1 MFLEEGRMPRN
12 PNTQFLKKVPL
23 FASMNEDE
31 LSALATIAM
40 ERRYQKGRII
50 FMEGEPGE
58 AIYFL
63 KSGLVKVNKQDED
76 GREHI
81 LHYVNPGDVFA
92 EVVLF
97 DAGGYPATAEVV
109 EDAEVGMIRNR
120 DMDYVLVKNPEMALD
135 LLKIMARRLRNAQ
148 HQIMEL
154 ALKDTTRRLA
164 GLLLKLADEHGV
176 KTESGVQICLP
187 LTNQE
192 LANMVGTSRE
202 TVNRILSE
210 FRRKKVVATTKQQGI
225 VVYKSKLETWI

>member
-1 MFLEEGRMPRN
+1 MTIDN
-12 PNTQFLKKVPL
+12 NVNYLKKIYL
-23 FASMNEDE
+23 FSGLSDDE
-31 LSALATIAM
+31 LAEIAAFTL

-50 FMEGEPGE
+50 FVEEEPGE

-63 KSGLVKVNKQDED
+63 KSGLIKVSKQDGE
-76 GREHI
+76 GREHT

-109 EDAEVGMIRNR
+109 EDAEVGLIRNR
-120 DMDYVLVKNPEMALD
+120 DMDRALIKNPGMTLEM
-135 LLKIMARRLRNAQ
+135 LKIMARRLRNAQ
-148 HQIMEL
+148 RQIMEL

-164 GLLLKLADEHGV
+164 GLLLKLAEEHGV
-176 KTESGVQICLP
+176 LRNNGVLISLP

-192 LANMVGTSRE
+192 LANLVGTSRE

-210 FRRKKVVATTKQQGI
+210 FRRRKAITIVKQEGI
-225 VVYKSKLETWI
+225 VVNRAKLETWL

>member
-1 MFLEEGRMPRN
+1 MPKN
-12 PNTQFLKKVPL
+12 PNAHFLRRVPL
-23 FASMNEDE
+23 FASLNEDE
-31 LSALATIAM
+31 LSAIAAIAL

-63 KSGLVKVNKQDED
+63 KSGLVKVSKQDED

-92 EVVLF
+92 EIVLF

-109 EDAEVGMIRNR
+109 EDAEVAMIRNR
-120 DMDYVLVKNPEMALD
+120 DMDNVLVKNPVMATD

-164 GLLLKLADEHGV
+164 GLLLKLADEHGSEA
-176 KTESGVQICLP
+176 ESGVQICLA

-210 FRRKKVVATTKQQGI
+210 LRRKKAVATTKQQGI
-225 VVYKSKLETWI
+225 VIFKSKLETWM

>member
-1 MFLEEGRMPRN
+1 MAKN
-12 PNTQFLKKVPL
+12 PNIKYLKRIPL
-23 FASMNEDE
+23 F
-31 LSALATIAM
+31 SALTEEELAEIAAVAI

-63 KSGLVKVNKQDED
+63 KSGLIKVTKQDED

-97 DAGGYPATAEVV
+97 DAGGYPATAEVL
-109 EDAEVGMIRNR
+109 EDAEVGMIRNK
-120 DMDYVLVKNPEMALD
+120 DMDRVLVKNPVMALE

-148 HQIMEL
+148 QQIMEL

-164 GLLLKLADEHGV
+164 GLLLKLAGDHGV
-176 KTESGVQICLP
+176 EKSGGVQISLP

-192 LANMVGTSRE
+192 LASMVGTSRE

-210 FRRKKVVATTKQQGI
+210 FRRKKAVSTTRQGI
-225 VVYKSKLETWI
+225 VVYQSILETWI

>member
-1 MFLEEGRMPRN
+1 MTIDN
-12 PNTQFLKKVPL
+12 NVKYLKKIYL
-23 FASMNEDE
+23 FSGLNDDE
-31 LSALATIAM
+31 LAEIAAFTL

-50 FMEGEPGE
+50 FVEDEPGE

-63 KSGLVKVNKQDED
+63 KSGLIKVSKQDGE
-76 GREHI
+76 GREHT

-109 EDAEVGMIRNR
+109 EDAEIGLIRNR
-120 DMDYVLVKNPEMALD
+120 DMDRALIKNPGMTLEM
-135 LLKIMARRLRNAQ
+135 LKIMARRLRNAQ
-148 HQIMEL
+148 RQIMEL

-164 GLLLKLADEHGV
+164 GLLLKLAEEHGV
-176 KTESGVQICLP
+176 LRNNGVLISLP

-192 LANMVGTSRE
+192 LANLVGTSRE

-210 FRRKKVVATTKQQGI
+210 FRRRKAITVVKQEGI
-225 VVYKSKLETWI
+225 VVNRAKLETWL

>member
-1 MFLEEGRMPRN
+1 MPED
-12 PNTQFLKKVPL
+12 NTVRFLKKIYL
-23 FASMNEDE
+23 FTGLSDRELEEIAS
-31 LSALATIAM
+31 LCL

-63 KSGLVKVNKQDED
+63 KSGLIKVSKQDGD
-76 GREHI
+76 GREHT

-109 EDAEVGMIRNR
+109 EDAEVGLIRNS
-120 DMDYVLVKNPEMALD
+120 DMDRLLLKNPVMILQM
-135 LLKIMARRLRNAQ
+135 LKIMARRLRNSQ
-148 HQIMEL
+148 QQIMEL

-164 GLLLKLADEHGV
+164 GLLLKLAEDHGV
-176 KTESGVQICLP
+176 VTDGGVLIALS

-202 TVNRILSE
+202 TVNRILGE
-210 FRRKKVVATTKQQGI
+210 LRRRKAISVVKQEGI
-225 VVYKSKLETWI
+225 TVNKAKLETWL

>member
-1 MFLEEGRMPRN
+1 MTGDN
-12 PNTQFLKKVPL
+12 VISFLKRIYL
-23 FASMNEDE
+23 FSGLNDDE
-31 LSALATIAM
+31 LAEIGALTL

-50 FMEGEPGE
+50 FVEGEPGE

-63 KSGLVKVNKQDED
+63 KSGLIKVSKQDGE
-76 GREHI
+76 GREHT

-109 EDAEVGMIRNR
+109 EDAAVGLIRNR
-120 DMDYVLVKNPEMALD
+120 DMDRVLIKNPGMTLEM
-135 LLKIMARRLRNAQ
+135 LKIMARRLRNAQ
-148 HQIMEL
+148 QQIMDL

-164 GLLLKLADEHGV
+164 GLLLKLAEEHGV
-176 KTESGVQICLP
+176 MRNNGVLISLP

-192 LANMVGTSRE
+192 LANLVGTSRE

-210 FRRKKVVATTKQQGI
+210 FRRCKAITVVKQEGI
-225 VVYKSKLETWI
+225 VVNRAKLETWL

>member
-1 MFLEEGRMPRN
+1 
-12 PNTQFLKKVPL
+12 
-23 FASMNEDE
+23 
-31 LSALATIAM
+31 M

-50 FMEGEPGE
+50 FVEGEPGE
-58 AIYFL
+58 AIFFL
-63 KSGLVKVNKQDED
+63 KSGLVKVTKQDED

-97 DAGGYPATAEVV
+97 VAGGYPATAEVV
-109 EDAEVGMIRNR
+109 EDAEVGLIRNK
-120 DMDYVLVKNPEMALD
+120 DMDMVLVKNPGIALE

-148 HQIMEL
+148 QQIMEL

-176 KTESGVQICLP
+176 KDGDGVRLCLP

-210 FRRKKVVATTKQQGI
+210 LRRKKAVATTRQQGI
-225 VVYKSKLETWI
+225 IIYRTKLETWI

>member
-1 MFLEEGRMPRN
+1 MTIDN
-12 PNTQFLKKVPL
+12 NVKYLKKIYL
-23 FASMNEDE
+23 FSGLNDDE
-31 LSALATIAM
+31 LAEIAAFTL

-50 FMEGEPGE
+50 FVEEEPGE

-63 KSGLVKVNKQDED
+63 KSGLIKVSKQDGE
-76 GREHI
+76 GREHT

-109 EDAEVGMIRNR
+109 EDAEVGLIRNR
-120 DMDYVLVKNPEMALD
+120 DMDRALIKNPGMTLEM
-135 LLKIMARRLRNAQ
+135 LKIMARRLRNAQ
-148 HQIMEL
+148 RQIMEL

-164 GLLLKLADEHGV
+164 GLLLKLAEEHGV
-176 KTESGVQICLP
+176 LRNNGVLISLP

-192 LANMVGTSRE
+192 LANLVGTSRE

-210 FRRKKVVATTKQQGI
+210 FRRRKAITIVKQEGI
-225 VVYKSKLETWI
+225 VVNRAKLETWL

>member
-1 MFLEEGRMPRN
+1 MTIDN
-12 PNTQFLKKVPL
+12 NVNYLKKIYL
-23 FASMNEDE
+23 FSGLSDDE
-31 LSALATIAM
+31 LAEIAAFTL

-50 FMEGEPGE
+50 FVEEEPGE

-63 KSGLVKVNKQDED
+63 KSGLIKVSKQDGE
-76 GREHI
+76 GREHT

-109 EDAEVGMIRNR
+109 EDAEVGLIRNR
-120 DMDYVLVKNPEMALD
+120 DMDRALIKNPGMTLEM
-135 LLKIMARRLRNAQ
+135 LKIMARRLRNAQ
-148 HQIMEL
+148 RQIMEL

-164 GLLLKLADEHGV
+164 GLLLKLAEEHGV
-176 KTESGVQICLP
+176 LRNNGVLISLP

-192 LANMVGTSRE
+192 LANLVGTSRE

-210 FRRKKVVATTKQQGI
+210 FRRRKAISIVRQEGI
-225 VVYKSKLETWI
+225 VVNRAKLETWL